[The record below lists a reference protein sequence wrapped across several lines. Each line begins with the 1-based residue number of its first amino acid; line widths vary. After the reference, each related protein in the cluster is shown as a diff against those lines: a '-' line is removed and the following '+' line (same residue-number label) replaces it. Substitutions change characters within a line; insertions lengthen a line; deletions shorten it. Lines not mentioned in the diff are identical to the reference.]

1 MSDTPTS
8 TTPSNGTEKPRFCGK
23 KGRSGAPKGNDN
35 AARHYLKAG
44 KLPPKLQ
51 YVEHRINAL
60 RRHLEDEV
68 TTTKG
73 EVSITDAA
81 AINSACK
88 WERHGLLAQHWLRHE
103 AETLSAG
110 DRLKFSEAIA
120 KASDN
125 RDKNIR
131 ALGLDRDAR
140 QNVIDALYSQPQL
153 TNETPTTTTDEG

>member
-1 MSDTPTS
+1 MAETPKDDTPSKETS
-8 TTPSNGTEKPRFCGK
+8 QRIFVGK

-35 AARHYLKAG
+35 AARHYLRAG
-44 KLPPKLQ
+44 KLPSKLQ
-51 YVEHRINAL
+51 YVEHRINAF

-68 TTTKG
+68 ASKKG
-73 EVSITDAA
+73 EVSIVDAA

-103 AETLSAG
+103 AEILSAG

-125 RDKNIR
+125 RDKNLR
-131 ALGLDRDAR
+131 LLGLDAAPKEMDLGTYIIEAKKGE
-140 QNVIDALYSQPQL
+140 P
-153 TNETPTTTTDEG
+153 